1 MEQQFELPGS
11 GVFSASMAAQW
22 ARSGTDFY
30 DRYFLRKEKGESPYL
45 KLGKEI
51 DYALGQLALTGDLD
65 TTIPHLEEIA
75 SKVIQFNNP
84 QVELK
89 GELSAGLP
97 FIAYLDGAEADFS
110 KFVDH
115 KVSSKPWT
123 QEKAED
129 SFQMK
134 FYSLYIYRT
143 YGILPIGYISNVLA
157 SVSGGGAILEPTGEV
172 LNFEIQYTPEQL
184 DQWEAEARQ
193 IAGEVTGAYRVFKN
207 PNLIPLEEI
216 KSYFEVHELEKE
228 AKKKKD
234 KLKKEI
240 TKSLDGLNLNKVV
253 LETMNL
259 YSLTRERMVYTSKEA
274 ESVVKER
281 KQQLMDT
288 AIEEGLIAP
297 EESVS
302 WYFTSRKTNK

>member
-1 MEQQFELPGS
+1 MTQQFELPGS
-11 GVFSASMAAQW
+11 GIFSASMAAQW
-22 ARSGTDFY
+22 VRSGTDFY
-30 DRYFLRKEKGESPYL
+30 DRYFLRNEQGDSPYSR
-45 KLGKEI
+45 LGEEI

-75 SKVIQFNNP
+75 SKVIQFSSP

-123 QEKAED
+123 QERAEE

-134 FYSLYIYRT
+134 FYSLYIYKT
-143 YGILPIGYISNVLA
+143 YGIIPVGYISNILA
-157 SVSGGGAILEPTGEV
+157 SVSGGGAIVEPSGEV
-172 LNFEIQYTPEQL
+172 LNFEVQYTPEQL
-184 DQWEAEARQ
+184 DEWEAEARQ
-193 IAGEVTGAYRVFKN
+193 IAGEVSGAYRVFKN
-207 PNLIPLEEI
+207 PDLIPLEEI

-234 KLKKEI
+234 KLKQGI
-240 TKSLDGLNLNKVV
+240 TKSLDRLNLNKVV

-259 YSLTRERMVYTSKEA
+259 YSLARERMVYTSKEA
-274 ESVVKER
+274 ESIVKAR
-281 KQQLMDT
+281 KQRLMDT

-297 EESVS
+297 EKSVS
-302 WYFTSRKTNK
+302 WYFTARKTNN